1 MNTPLSVNPTPAGP
15 KGSTTWHFSASSILF
30 AKQARKVY
38 GTNWPAFPPGSWKK
52 RCCTCCKRS
61 FQHFTSTQTLAK
73 VAANADMRNA
83 GVPYSA
89 LLCETLA
96 ASKYY
101 IVLRSKN
108 YHPNKLPIHF
118 LFSWTHAVANLGVCI
133 YVYIYMCVCIYS
145 IHIMYILLFACG
157 FATGTSRITPYID
170 SQ

>member
-30 AKQARKVY
+30 AKQAGKVY

-118 LFSWTHAVANLGVCI
+118 LNFPGRMLWQI
-133 YVYIYMCVCIYS
+133 
-145 IHIMYILLFACG
+145 
-157 FATGTSRITPYID
+157 
-170 SQ
+170 

>member
-30 AKQARKVY
+30 AKQAVIV
-38 GTNWPAFPPGSWKK
+38 PLLPPGSWKK

-83 GVPYSA
+83 GAPYSA
-89 LLCETLA
+89 LLRETLA

-101 IVLRSKN
+101 IALRSTN
-108 YHPNKLPIHF
+108 YHQDILPIHF
-118 LFSWTHAVANLGVCI
+118 LLSWTHAVANLGVRVCMYI
-133 YVYIYMCVCIYS
+133 YIYIYIRICMCVYTVYICDTLCMW
-145 IHIMYILLFACG
+145 
-157 FATGTSRITPYID
+157 SRHRDIKNNTIN